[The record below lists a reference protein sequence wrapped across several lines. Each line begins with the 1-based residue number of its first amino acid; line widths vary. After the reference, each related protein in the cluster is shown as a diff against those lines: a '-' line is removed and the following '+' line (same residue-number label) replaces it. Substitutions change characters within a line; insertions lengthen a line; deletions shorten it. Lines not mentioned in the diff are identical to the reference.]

1 MAKKKNALK
10 VRDLNVFYGNNHA
23 VQHVD
28 MDIEKHKV
36 TALIGP
42 SGCGK
47 STYLRSINRML
58 DLVAVAR
65 VEGEIVLDGKNVLDP
80 DYDTISLRRKVGMV
94 FQQPIPF
101 PKSIYE
107 NVAYGLRVQDTS
119 SFIEKI
125 QARFSQKKLSGAVLE
140 KSEDA
145 IDQTVVRCLKEVA
158 LWEEVK
164 DRVHSSAIGL
174 SGGQQQRL
182 CIARA
187 IAVSPQILLLDEPC
201 SALDP
206 ISTNKIEELVLKL
219 KKKYTIIMVTH
230 NMQQARRISD
240 STAFFHLGKVIEYE
254 KTKQLFEKPRHELT
268 QNYVRGD
275 FG

>member
-1 MAKKKNALK
+1 MKHAIT
-10 VRDLNVFYGNNHA
+10 VRDLNVYYGDNHA
-23 VQHVD
+23 VRGVD
-28 MDIEKHKV
+28 MAIERNKV

-58 DLVAVAR
+58 DLVASAR
-65 VEGEIVLDGKNVLDP
+65 VEGDIMIQGQNILEAS
-80 DYDTISLRRKVGMV
+80 YDTIALRRQVGMV

-107 NVAYGLRVQDTS
+107 NIVYGLRVQDKTPMHVRILNSFRAQKYTGDELES
-119 SFIEKI
+119 SEVE
-125 QARFSQKKLSGAVLE
+125 L
-140 KSEDA
+140 
-145 IDQTVVRCLKEVA
+145 DQLVVRCLKEVA
-158 LWEEVK
+158 LWDEVK
-164 DRVHSSAIGL
+164 DRVHSSALGL

-187 IAVSPQILLLDEPC
+187 IAVSPDILLLDEPC

-206 ISTNKIEELVLKL
+206 ISTRKIEELILEL
-219 KKKYTIIMVTH
+219 KKKYTIVMVTH
-230 NMQQARRISD
+230 NMQQAKRISD
-240 STAFFHLGKVIEYE
+240 KVGFFHLGSLVEFGTAKKI
-254 KTKQLFEKPRHELT
+254 FEKPAHTLT
-268 QNYVRGD
+268 REYVRGD